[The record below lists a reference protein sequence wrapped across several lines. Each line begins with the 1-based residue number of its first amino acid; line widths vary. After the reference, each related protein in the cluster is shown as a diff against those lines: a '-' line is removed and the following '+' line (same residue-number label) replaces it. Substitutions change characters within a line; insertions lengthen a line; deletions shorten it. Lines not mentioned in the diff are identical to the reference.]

1 MDKISRNCYWLSL
14 TKLFVDEVNQNDLAT
29 LSLFCYIHAHA
40 RSHTLKKKKKKKTTW
55 PSKT

>member
-29 LSLFCYIHAHA
+29 LSLFCYIHT
-40 RSHTLKKKKKKKTTW
+40 HTHTQIYLAFKNLIYFF
-55 PSKT
+55 